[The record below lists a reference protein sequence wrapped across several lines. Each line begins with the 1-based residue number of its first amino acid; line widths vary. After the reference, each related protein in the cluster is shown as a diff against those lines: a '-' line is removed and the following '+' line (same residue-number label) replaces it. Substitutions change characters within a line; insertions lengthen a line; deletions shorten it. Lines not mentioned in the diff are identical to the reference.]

1 MIGASSAAL
10 EAAMCPMTMYEL
22 GKCQKLKAETDQQL
36 ANSQTMTAMLMNQ
49 KSQMEREMAVSTN
62 KILSFL

>member
-1 MIGASSAAL
+1 
-10 EAAMCPMTMYEL
+10 MTMYEL
-22 GKCQKLKAETDQQL
+22 GKCQKLKAETDEQL
-36 ANSQTMTAMLMNQ
+36 ANAQTMNAMLMNQ